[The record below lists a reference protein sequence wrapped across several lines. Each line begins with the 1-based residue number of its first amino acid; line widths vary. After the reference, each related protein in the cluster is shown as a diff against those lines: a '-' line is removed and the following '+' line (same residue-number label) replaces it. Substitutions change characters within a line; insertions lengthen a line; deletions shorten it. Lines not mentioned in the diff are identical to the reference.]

1 MSDPF
6 VGEIRMLGFSR
17 VPQGWLACDGSLV
30 SISDYQVLYVLLGT
44 TYGGDGVNT
53 FGVPD
58 MRGRLPIGQGQGPG
72 LGSYVV
78 GQKSGTETVTL
89 STPQLPMHNHIAVA
103 TTDTGTSATPGASA
117 VLGGI
122 APDTMYTPDIT
133 GLTGYT
139 MATSAVGN
147 QGGSQPHNN
156 LMPTLSVPFY
166 IAYLG
171 IYPTPP

>member
-1 MSDPF
+1 MSECYI
-6 VGEIRMLGFSR
+6 GEIRMFGFTR

-30 SISDYQVLYVLLGT
+30 SIGNYETLYALLGT

-58 MRGRLPIGQGQGPG
+58 MRGRLPVGLGQGPG
-72 LGSYVV
+72 LGNYVP

-89 STPQLPMHNHIAVA
+89 STPQLPMHNHTCIA
-103 TTDTGTSATPGASA
+103 TTDAGTSATPSSSA

-133 GLTGYT
+133 GLTGYAL
-139 MATSAVGN
+139 ATAAVGN

>member
-1 MSDPF
+1 
-6 VGEIRMLGFSR
+6 MLGFSR
-17 VPQGWLACDGSLV
+17 VPDGWLACDGSLV
-30 SISDYQVLYVLLGT
+30 AISQYEVLYALLGT

-53 FGVPD
+53 FGLPD
-58 MRGRLPIGQGQGPG
+58 MRGRLPVGQGQGPG
-72 LGSYVV
+72 LGSYVW

-89 STPQLPMHNHIAVA
+89 TTTQLPTHNHICVA
-103 TTDTGTSATPGASA
+103 TTDTGTSATPGPGA

-133 GLTGYT
+133 GLTGYSL
-139 MATSAVGN
+139 ATSAVGN

-166 IAYLG
+166 IAYSG

>member
-1 MSDPF
+1 MSECYI
-6 VGEIRMLGFSR
+6 GEIRMLGFSR

-30 SISDYQVLYVLLGT
+30 PISEYETLYALLGT
-44 TYGGDGVNT
+44 LYGGDGVNT

-58 MRGRLPIGQGQGPG
+58 MRGRLAVGLGQGPG
-72 LGSYVV
+72 LSNYRA
-78 GQKSGTETVTL
+78 GQQSGTETVTL
-89 STPQLPMHNHIAVA
+89 STPQLPMHNHTCIA

-122 APDTMYTPDIT
+122 APDTMYTPDIS
-133 GLTGYT
+133 GLTAYT
-139 MATSAVGN
+139 MAVAAVGN

-171 IYPTPP
+171 VYPTPP